1 MQIRLHCFYMEKN
14 LVEIDCIEKTQV
26 TLEDV
31 LQSLGE
37 MFGEEFWKWFWG
49 EGAGSSAMLETVR
62 PLPRMVFVNGMSVN
76 QKEQLSVKVNCDDYI
91 EIFPLLTGG

>member
-1 MQIRLHCFYMEKN
+1 MQIRLYCFYKENN
-14 LVEIDCIEKTQV
+14 LIEIDYAEKTQV

-31 LQSLGE
+31 LRSLGE

-49 EGAGSSAMLETVR
+49 EKAGSPAMLETGS
-62 PLPRMVFVNGMSVN
+62 PLPRMVFVNGMPVN